1 MFFKRVTK
9 DNLPLIY
16 LTTDLRMVL
25 IFTMRHVWIFI
36 NKRIH
41 AEDADAA
48 L

>member
-1 MFFKRVTK
+1 MIF
-9 DNLPLIY
+9 N
-16 LTTDLRMVL
+16 TTDVRMVL